1 MNEWYSSNYEFSK
14 VQVLNVSIV
23 SYFGRTLVSY
33 NFVWSDPPPYS
44 LSLIF
49 YRFLRFYYSFCK
61 KQASG
66 NFSLGVVTMSD
77 ILQIMVFLN
86 VQFGMFL
93 LFRILNTLGYSSG
106 LLRFPK
112 MLHKF
117 GIDLLK
123 IVIFISFWKNRKKE
137 GLFWALLFVGVGSLQ
152 MCMFQHCVVLW
163 FYVHNLWLPFFFSF

>member
-1 MNEWYSSNYEFSK
+1 
-14 VQVLNVSIV
+14 
-23 SYFGRTLVSY
+23 
-33 NFVWSDPPPYS
+33 
-44 LSLIF
+44 
-49 YRFLRFYYSFCK
+49 
-61 KQASG
+61 
-66 NFSLGVVTMSD
+66 MSD

-123 IVIFISFWKNRKKE
+123 IVIFISF
-137 GLFWALLFVGVGSLQ
+137 
-152 MCMFQHCVVLW
+152 
-163 FYVHNLWLPFFFSF
+163 